1 VNSLVESTSSEI
13 SSPVILKEWSPTGK
27 PVSPS
32 GAPAGRNPEQEPPAK
47 TGDRA
52 EGFTLPKLSWRSLP
66 ALLLIGLLILV
77 LAYPVGLLFVKSF
90 VASRPGQATVWTIH
104 GWVEAFTDATLPV
117 ALGNTFFLAFVR
129 VFITSGL
136 AIFFA
141 WVVTR
146 TDTPLK
152 GFIEAMLWLGFF
164 LPLLP
169 MTMGWILL
177 LDPHYGLINKFLT
190 SIFGLAEAPFDLYSY
205 WGIIWCH
212 LAFSTSVRFMLMT
225 PAFAAMDAAL
235 EEAGLVCGSSRAG
248 VLVRIT
254 IPALAPAVL
263 ASTAL
268 GFIRSLESLEIEMVL
283 GIPAG
288 IYVVPT
294 KIWDFIHWEPPL
306 YDRAAALCSIFL
318 LFIFLLIWLH
328 RLFLG
333 GREFTTVSGR
343 GYLVETFSLG
353 RWRWVTCGLS
363 LVFVVIMIF
372 LPLATLVM
380 GTFMEVFGH
389 FDIAKPWTAD
399 HWTGA
404 LADPLFLSSLK
415 NTIVFGLGAA
425 IFGTL
430 LYALMSYLIVRSRV
444 PGRGVIDILSWL
456 PWALP
461 GALISLALL
470 WVVLGSGGYVRL
482 LYGTVSLLIL
492 AIVIKE
498 MPLGTQIIKA
508 AVQQV
513 SPELEEASSAA
524 GANWLEYF
532 RRILL
537 PLLKPTMVSVAII
550 VFISAARDIPTI
562 IFLSTHETRTLSLLL
577 LDYIAEGNQ
586 EKAAV
591 LGVFLVLLI
600 FVLLS
605 IGRLLGFRRPS
616 LY

>member
-1 VNSLVESTSSEI
+1 M
-13 SSPVILKEWSPTGK
+13 
-27 PVSPS
+27 
-32 GAPAGRNPEQEPPAK
+32 R
-47 TGDRA
+47 
-52 EGFTLPKLSWRSLP
+52 
-66 ALLLIGLLILV
+66 
-77 LAYPVGLLFVKSF
+77 
-90 VASRPGQATVWTIH
+90 VA
-104 GWVEAFTDATLPV
+104 
-117 ALGNTFFLAFVR
+117 
-129 VFITSGL
+129 ITSGL

-152 GFIEAMLWLGFF
+152 GFIETMLWLGFF

-177 LDPHYGLINKFLT
+177 LDPHSGLINKFFMG
-190 SIFGLAEAPFDLYSY
+190 IFGLSEAPFNIYSF

-225 PAFAAMDAAL
+225 PAFSAMDAAL
-235 EEAGLVCGSSRAG
+235 EEAGLVCGSNRAG
-248 VLVRIT
+248 VLMRIT
-254 IPALAPAVL
+254 IPALAPAIL

-306 YDRAAALCSIFL
+306 YERATALCSIFL
-318 LFIFLLIWLH
+318 LFIFLLVWLH

-333 GREFTTVSGR
+333 GREYTTVSGR
-343 GYLVETFSLG
+343 SHMVETLPLG
-353 RWRWVTCGLS
+353 RWRWVTCS
-363 LVFVVIMIF
+363 LCLFFVAIMIV
-372 LPLATLVM
+372 LPLATLIM
-380 GTFMEVFGH
+380 GTFMELFGH
-389 FDIAKPWTAD
+389 FDLEKTWTTR

-404 LADPLFLSSLK
+404 FTDPVFLRSVK
-415 NTIVFGLGAA
+415 NTIVLGLSAAMAGA
-425 IFGTL
+425 FV
-430 LYALMSYLIVRSRV
+430 YALLSYLIVRTRL
-444 PGRGVIDILSWL
+444 PGRGLIDVLSWL

-461 GALISLALL
+461 GVLISLALL
-470 WVVLGSGGYVRL
+470 WTVLGSGGYVKL
-482 LYGTVSLLIL
+482 IYGTVSLLVL
-492 AIVIKE
+492 AIIIKE

-508 AVQQV
+508 AVQQI
-513 SPELEEASSAA
+513 SPELEEASNTA
-524 GANWLEYF
+524 GANWFDYF

-537 PLLKPTMVSVAII
+537 PLLKPTTVSVAII

-562 IFLSTHETRTLSLLL
+562 IFLSTHETRTLSLLM
-577 LDYIAEGNQ
+577 LDYIAEANQ

-600 FVLLS
+600 FALLL

-616 LY
+616 VY